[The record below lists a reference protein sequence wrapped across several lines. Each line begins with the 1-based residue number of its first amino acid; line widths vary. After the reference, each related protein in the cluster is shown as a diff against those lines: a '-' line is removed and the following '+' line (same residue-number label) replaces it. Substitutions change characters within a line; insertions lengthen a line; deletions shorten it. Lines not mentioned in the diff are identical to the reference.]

1 MAKLCEAYAF
11 VLLVACFSTD
21 VLLVHAAP
29 QENFGFGALG
39 KAFRSIRRL
48 SLLPTRTFLS
58 LQPTSKSRSNPELS
72 TSSPSGDA
80 ARYLDSSAK
89 VFDSVVPGKFA
100 EKLLPK
106 FDGKKDKVCYKFVG
120 CFSNRDRFTHPTSFP
135 SDPEQVDTKF
145 MLYSRSNRR
154 SPVKLDYRPTKSIGN
169 LAQFNQRKPLKLIVH
184 GFLES
189 GNVSWIQGI
198 KDAFLD
204 EEDCNV
210 IIIDWSGGAQLLSYI
225 KASGNTALV
234 GRETSLLVQR
244 LIGTYRNTLSKDQV
258 HIVGFSLGGQIAGFF
273 GRHFKNST
281 GQLIS
286 RITALDP
293 AGPLFDNT
301 SVCLSVSDA
310 QYVDAIHTS
319 GGKHLVVG
327 ELGIDRPV
335 GHVDFYPNGGK
346 KQPGCKP
353 IDLPCD
359 HFRATAYFL
368 ESLRNK
374 RCRFLSKFC
383 GGGFPALEQNKCQS
397 SGKGGLMGYFSH
409 MAPGRG
415 VQLLTTN
422 DKPQYCK
429 A

>member
-1 MAKLCEAYAF
+1 M
-11 VLLVACFSTD
+11 
-21 VLLVHAAP
+21 
-29 QENFGFGALG
+29 Q
-39 KAFRSIRRL
+39 
-48 SLLPTRTFLS
+48 
-58 LQPTSKSRSNPELS
+58 
-72 TSSPSGDA
+72 
-80 ARYLDSSAK
+80 
-89 VFDSVVPGKFA
+89 
-100 EKLLPK
+100 

-154 SPVKLDYRPTKSIGN
+154 SPVKLDYRPTKSIEWQCQ
-169 LAQFNQRKPLKLIVH
+169 LDPRA
-184 GFLES
+184 S
-189 GNVSWIQGI
+189 

-368 ESLRNK
+368 EISVSQVAR
-374 RCRFLSKFC
+374 
-383 GGGFPALEQNKCQS
+383 
-397 SGKGGLMGYFSH
+397 GGLMGYFSH

>member
-1 MAKLCEAYAF
+1 MAKHCQAYAF
-11 VLLVACFSTD
+11 VLLVAYLSAG
-21 VLLVHAAP
+21 VLLVNAAP
-29 QENFGFGALG
+29 QENSFGLGAL
-39 KAFRSIRRL
+39 F
-48 SLLPTRTFLS
+48 
-58 LQPTSKSRSNPELS
+58 QPSSRSRSNPELS
-72 TSSPSGDA
+72 TSSPAGDA

-106 FDGKKDKVCYKFVG
+106 FDDQKDKVCYEFVG

-135 SDPEQVDTKF
+135 SDPESVDTKF

-154 SPVKLDYRPTKSIGN
+154 SPVQLDYRPNKRLGN
-169 LAQFNQRKPLKLIVH
+169 LPQFDQRKPLKLIVH
-184 GFLES
+184 GFLEN
-189 GNVSWIQGI
+189 GKVSWIQDI

-210 IIIDWSGGAQLLSYI
+210 IIIDWSGGAQQLSYI

-234 GRETSLLVQR
+234 GREASLLVQR
-244 LIGTYRNTLSKDQV
+244 LIDAHRNTLSTDQV

-281 GQLIS
+281 GQLIP

-301 SVCLSVSDA
+301 TVCLSESDA
-310 QYVDAIHTS
+310 RYVDAIHTS
-319 GGKHLVVG
+319 GGKQLVVG

-353 IDLPCD
+353 LDLPCD

-374 RCRFLSKFC
+374 RCRFLSILC
-383 GGGFPALEQNKCQS
+383 GGGFRALEQNKCQQG
-397 SGKGGLMGYFSH
+397 GKRGLMGYFSH
-409 MAPGRG
+409 TAPGRG
-415 VQLLTTN
+415 VQFLTTN
-422 DKPQYCK
+422 DKSEYCK

>member
-1 MAKLCEAYAF
+1 MVTADAVVVGSGNFDHLGLFKVHPKLRTRAYNISAF
-11 VLLVACFSTD
+11 IGNAAVA
-21 VLLVHAAP
+21 A
-29 QENFGFGALG
+29 EI
-39 KAFRSIRRL
+39 RSRDL
-48 SLLPTRTFLS
+48 Q

-286 RITALDP
+286 RIT
-293 AGPLFDNT
+293 
-301 SVCLSVSDA
+301 
-310 QYVDAIHTS
+310 
-319 GGKHLVVG
+319 
-327 ELGIDRPV
+327 GISFHFCVKPV
-335 GHVDFYPNGGK
+335 N
-346 KQPGCKP
+346 
-353 IDLPCD
+353 
-359 HFRATAYFL
+359 
-368 ESLRNK
+368 ESLQG
-374 RCRFLSKFC
+374 LSRS
-383 GGGFPALEQNKCQS
+383 L
-397 SGKGGLMGYFSH
+397 
-409 MAPGRG
+409 
-415 VQLLTTN
+415 V
-422 DKPQYCK
+422 
-429 A
+429 

>member
-1 MAKLCEAYAF
+1 MAKRCQACAF
-11 VLLVACFSTD
+11 VLLVACLSAD
-21 VLLVHAAP
+21 VLMVDAAP
-29 QENFGFGALG
+29 QQESFGLGAL
-39 KAFRSIRRL
+39 FRPI
-48 SLLPTRTFLS
+48 
-58 LQPTSKSRSNPELS
+58 SKSNSNPELS
-72 TSSPSGDA
+72 TSSPVGDA

-106 FDGKKDKVCYKFVG
+106 FDDMKDKVCYEVVG

-135 SDPEQVDTKF
+135 SDPETVDTKF

-154 SPVKLDYRPTKSIGN
+154 SPVKLDYRPSKRLGN
-169 LAQFNQRKPLKLIVH
+169 LPQFDERKPLKLIVH
-184 GFLES
+184 GFLEN
-189 GNVSWIQGI
+189 GKVSWIQDI

-210 IIIDWSGGAQLLSYI
+210 IIIDWSGGAQQLSYI

-234 GRETSLLVQR
+234 GREASLLVQR
-244 LIGTYRNTLSKDQV
+244 LIETHRNTLSADQV

-273 GRHFKNST
+273 GRHFKHTT
-281 GQLIS
+281 GKLIP

-301 SVCLSVSDA
+301 SVCLSDSDA
-310 QYVDAIHTS
+310 RYVDAIHTS
-319 GGKHLVVG
+319 GGKAIVVG

-353 IDLPCD
+353 VDLPCD

-368 ESLRNK
+368 ESIRNK
-374 RCRFLSKFC
+374 RCRFLSNFC
-383 GGGFPALEQNKCQS
+383 GGGFRAMEQNKCQS
-397 SGKGGLMGYFSH
+397 GGQRGLMGYFSH
-409 MAPGRG
+409 TAPGRG
-415 VQLLTTN
+415 VQILTTN
-422 DKPQYCK
+422 ERPDYCK

>member
-11 VLLVACFSTD
+11 VLLMACISTD

-29 QENFGFGALG
+29 QENFGLGALL
-39 KAFRSIRRL
+39 KPI
-48 SLLPTRTFLS
+48 
-58 LQPTSKSRSNPELS
+58 SKSRSNPELS

-80 ARYLDSSAK
+80 TRYLNSSAK
-89 VFDSVVPGKFA
+89 VIDSVLPGKFA
-100 EKLLPK
+100 ETLLPK
-106 FDGKKDKVCYKFVG
+106 FDDKKDKVCYEFVG
-120 CFSNRDRFTHPTSFP
+120 CFTNRDRFTHPTSFP
-135 SDPEQVDTKF
+135 SDPERVDTKF

-154 SPVKLDYRPTKSIGN
+154 SPVQLDYRPTKSIGN
-169 LAQFNQRKPLKLIVH
+169 RAQFSQRKPLKLIVH

-189 GNVSWIQGI
+189 SKFRWIQDL

-210 IIIDWSGGAQLLSYI
+210 IIIDWSGGSQQLSYI

-244 LIGTYRNTLSKDQV
+244 LIGTYHNTLSKDQV

-301 SVCLSVSDA
+301 SVCLSESDA
-310 QYVDAIHTS
+310 HYVDAIHTS
-319 GGKHLVVG
+319 GGMQIVAG

-335 GHVDFYPNGGK
+335 GHVDFYPNGGQ

-353 IDLPCD
+353 LDLPCD
-359 HFRATAYFL
+359 HMRATAYFL
-368 ESLRNK
+368 ESIRNK
-374 RCRFLSKFC
+374 QCRFLSNFC
-383 GGGFPALEQNKCQS
+383 GGGFPALERNRCQS
-397 SGKGGLMGYFSH
+397 GGEGGLMGYYSH
-409 MAPGRG
+409 TAPGRG
-415 VQLLTTN
+415 VQFLTTN

-429 A
+429 T